1 LTRAAVTPIA
11 AGGNGVSGQRNSNQ
25 KEKSMKKLIVTAIL
39 AVSTTFAFAQ
49 GMCPG
54 PGLGINPC
62 PPKCD
67 GKKCE
72 AQPDVPPVSLK
83 DTFLHVA
90 SVR

>member
-1 LTRAAVTPIA
+1 
-11 AGGNGVSGQRNSNQ
+11 
-25 KEKSMKKLIVTAIL
+25 MKKLIIIAIF
-39 AVSTTFAFAQ
+39 AAATTLTFAQ

-72 AQPDVPPVSLK
+72 AQPDVPPVSIK
-83 DTFLHVA
+83 DTLLHVTR
-90 SVR
+90 VR